1 MKRSWLVALLIFLFI
16 LIIGISLFLFF
27 LNRKIPIDNESYVL
41 IDDLNVEVYSE
52 IKLSSLVKSIEG
64 HILNDVLID
73 TNELG
78 LKKIEF
84 LYENSKG
91 RKRKGQFSINVVDT
105 TEPFILLG
113 SSYTVTVG
121 YNKDLTSVIL
131 SADNYDSNPKREI
144 IGNYDFNVVGSYP
157 LQYKVTDN
165 SGNVESVD
173 FTLNV
178 RAKSSGSSYNS
189 SYISFS
195 DIVSK
200 YKNDGTRIG
209 LDVSKWQGNIDF
221 EKIKDSGVEF
231 IIIRVGTGLGFG
243 GESVED
249 PYFKQNIEGAIKAG
263 IPVGVYYYSY
273 ATSVEEAKNQAK
285 FVINLVKDYK
295 LDLPIVFDWESW
307 SYFNDLGLSIH
318 DINEVADSF
327 LFEIENAGYS
337 GMLYGS
343 KYYLQNI
350 WDTSYPVWLAHYIN
364 TTDYEGKYDIWQL
377 CDTGRIS
384 GINGYVDIN
393 IMYKNHTNY

>member
-1 MKRSWLVALLIFLFI
+1 MKRSWFVALFVFLFLIFLGII
-16 LIIGISLFLFF
+16 LVFYFS
-27 LNRKIPIDNESYVL
+27 NREIPIDNESYIL

-52 IKLSSLVKSIEG
+52 IKLSSLIKNIEG
-64 HILNDVLID
+64 DILEDILVD

-91 RKRKGQFSINVVDT
+91 RKRRGQFSINIVDT

-121 YNKDLTSVIL
+121 YNKDLTSVLL
-131 SADNYDSNPKREI
+131 SADNYDSSPKREI
-144 IGNYDFNVVGSYP
+144 IGEYDFNTVGSYP
-157 LQYKVTDN
+157 LQYKVTDS

-178 RAKSSGSSYNS
+178 KAKSNGSSSNAS
-189 SYISFS
+189 SINFNDVISAH
-195 DIVSK
+195 
-200 YKNDGTRIG
+200 KNDGNKIG
-209 LDVSKWQGNIDF
+209 IDVSKWQGNIDF
-221 EKIKDSGVEF
+221 EKLKNSGVEF

-243 GESVED
+243 LESIED
-249 PYFKQNIEGAIKAG
+249 PYFKQNIEGAKKAG

-273 ATSVEEAKNQAK
+273 ATSVEEAKKQAN
-285 FVINLVKDYK
+285 FVIDLVKDYK

-307 SYFNDLGLSIH
+307 SYFNGLNLSIH
-318 DINEVADSF
+318 DINEIANTF
-327 LFEIENAGYS
+327 LFEVEKAGYK

-343 KYYLQNI
+343 KYYLQWI
-350 WDTSYPVWLAHYIN
+350 WDTSYPVWLAHYTN
-364 TTDYEGKYDIWQL
+364 ATDYEGEYDIWQL
-377 CDTGRIS
+377 CETGRVS

-393 IMYKNHTNY
+393 VMYKNYIN